1 MRTLLSFAFSSGRHC
16 LCFEGQFHSLA
27 LIFCCI
33 NYLSTI
39 VDTLKLKFVRK
50 RIGFVNN
57 LTIKHCVKAKVKTI
71 MVKTLK
77 TVKTLKS
84 ADISTFTQRHF
95 QVKMNKKMLLE
106 YKCTKQILRDLNKTI
121 FAQYSRCCLLSS

>member
-1 MRTLLSFAFSSGRHC
+1 MRVGRTGGSRNQYEFIYKEWSLLVCTSKSSILVLMRTLLSFAFSSGRHC

-57 LTIKHCVKAKVKTI
+57 LTIKH
-71 MVKTLK
+71 
-77 TVKTLKS
+77 
-84 ADISTFTQRHF
+84 
-95 QVKMNKKMLLE
+95 
-106 YKCTKQILRDLNKTI
+106 
-121 FAQYSRCCLLSS
+121 